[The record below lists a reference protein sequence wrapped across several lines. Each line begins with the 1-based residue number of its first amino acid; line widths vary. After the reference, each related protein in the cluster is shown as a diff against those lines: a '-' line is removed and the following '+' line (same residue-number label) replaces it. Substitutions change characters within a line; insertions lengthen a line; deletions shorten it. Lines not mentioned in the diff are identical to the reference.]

1 MTPEFPRKL
10 GVHGGARIRLLG
22 APPQFA
28 RALAEVIPSDCTLTA
43 EGAPVAGAASPLDVV
58 LWWVSDQDDLTRTL
72 RELMDRLAGNGA
84 VWAVIP
90 KKKALAGRTG
100 PTFNGV
106 QNAAL
111 PLGLVDNKDLGFS
124 DTEYGIRFV
133 IRKELRPG
141 HQARIAAIP
150 ST

>member
-10 GVHGGARIRLLG
+10 GIRGGARIRLLR

-28 RALAEVIPSDCTLTA
+28 RTLAEVIPSDCVLTD
-43 EGAPVAGAASPLDVV
+43 EDAPAAGAASPLDIV
-58 LWWVSDQDDLTRTL
+58 LWWVSDHDDMTRTL
-72 RELMDRLAGNGA
+72 RELMDHLAANGA
-84 VWAVIP
+84 VWAIIP
-90 KKKALAGRTG
+90 KKKALAGRTS

-141 HQARIAAIP
+141 HQARTAAIA

>member
-10 GVHGGARIRLLG
+10 GVRGGARIRLLG

-28 RALAEVIPSDCTLTA
+28 RALAEAIPPDCALTA
-43 EGAPVAGAASPLDVV
+43 EGVPGAASPLDVV
-58 LWWVSDQDDLTRTL
+58 LWWVSDQDDLTLTL

-141 HQARIAAIP
+141 HQARTAAIA

>member
-1 MTPEFPRKL
+1 M
-10 GVHGGARIRLLG
+10 
-22 APPQFA
+22 
-28 RALAEVIPSDCTLTA
+28 
-43 EGAPVAGAASPLDVV
+43 
-58 LWWVSDQDDLTRTL
+58 SDQGDLTRTL
-72 RELMDRLAGNGA
+72 RGA
-84 VWAVIP
+84 HGPPGRQRCWWAVIP